1 MAASLTERLERTI
14 IYACPPAVNLSWR
27 IPLSPVSL
35 DEAAEPAERACRL
48 PGQSVQTSRSERADF
63 QVSSVAPFRKSRL
76 NNMDMAICRASRNTP
91 SCVAPLHIPERTV

>member
-35 DEAAEPAERACRL
+35 GEAAEPAERACRL
-48 PGQSVQTSRSERADF
+48 PGLQRRAFPQIPLKQRGHGDLSY
-63 QVSSVAPFRKSRL
+63 VTEYPF
-76 NNMDMAICRASRNTP
+76 
-91 SCVAPLHIPERTV
+91 